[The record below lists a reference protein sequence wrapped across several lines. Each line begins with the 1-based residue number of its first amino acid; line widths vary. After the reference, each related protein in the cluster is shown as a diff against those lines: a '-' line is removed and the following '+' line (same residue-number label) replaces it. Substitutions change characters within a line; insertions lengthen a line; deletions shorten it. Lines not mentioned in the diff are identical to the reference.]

1 MDIVQGKRK
10 AKNAFEKASD
20 RISLYLLPPVHE
32 VTLEDFEHA
41 AVERLNVLKEIDEAH
56 AKGLKPQELQHR
68 LREIARKIPLKTRE
82 DERKDALGHF
92 ALRLAYGAREHEQ
105 SWLIRQE
112 SLLLRFRMENQLQLG
127 VLDTA
132 ALLKGSGV
140 EYSTLP
146 EERLE
151 AYHASLAALLPP
163 GTSAAAARAL
173 VGSDFYVVPF
183 ERALDLVARR
193 RCLVVEGDA
202 FVYKSDLVGIVLS
215 HFQSLLKDALARVP
229 TAKKEGTAK
238 GKLHSDERVDS
249 VLALLSHSSLTS
261 AADHQ
266 WDQAGGL
273 DMARIDEVAARSF
286 PPCMRALLQGLRT
299 QHKLKHMGR
308 MQLGLFLKGAGVTM
322 EESLAFW
329 KEEFVRV
336 MPEKTFEQQ
345 YAYNIRHN
353 YGKEGRR
360 ADYTPYA
367 CVKVIA
373 SGSSSQGADLHHGC
387 PFKNWE
393 TERIHS
399 MLARS
404 GAPQSATAEI
414 IESVRE
420 NHFQIACRRFFELTH
435 PGADRQVAVKHPN
448 QYLRES
454 LDFHAR
460 AAEGSEDSAAA
471 TAAAP
476 PAQ

>member
-10 AKNAFEKASD
+10 KKDVLQVPSD
-20 RISLYLLPPVHE
+20 RISLYLVPPVHE
-32 VTLEDFEHA
+32 VTLEDFEQA

-68 LREIARKIPLKTRE
+68 LREVARRIPLKTRE
-82 DERKDALGHF
+82 EERRDALGHF

-105 SWLIRQE
+105 AWLVRQE
-112 SLLLRFRMENQLQLG
+112 TLLLRFRMENQLQLG

-132 ALLKGSGV
+132 ALLRGSGV
-140 EYSTLP
+140 EYPALS
-146 EERLE
+146 EE
-151 AYHASLAALLPP
+151 ALAAHHAQLAQLLPA
-163 GTSAAAARAL
+163 GTPAAAARAL
-173 VGSDFYVVPF
+173 QGSDYYVVPF

-193 RCLVVEGDA
+193 RCLVVAGA
-202 FVYKSDLVGIVLS
+202 ALVYKSDLVGIVLS
-215 HFQSLLKDALARVP
+215 HFQSLLKEALARVP
-229 TAKKEGTAK
+229 TAAKEGAAK
-238 GKLHSDERVDS
+238 GRLHADERVAG
-249 VLALLSHSSLTS
+249 VLGLLSHASLTS
-261 AADHQ
+261 AADHK
-266 WDQAGGL
+266 WDEAGGL
-273 DMARIDEVAARSF
+273 DMARLDEVAGRSF
-286 PPCMRALLQGLRT
+286 PACMRALLQGLRQ

-308 MQLGLFLKGAGVTM
+308 MQLGLFLKGAGVTL

-329 KEEFVRV
+329 REEFTKV

-367 CVKVIA
+367 CVKIIA

-393 TERIHS
+393 AERVQAL
-399 MLARS
+399 LARS
-404 GAPQSATAEI
+404 GAPPAAVAEVVQ
-414 IESVRE
+414 SVRD
-420 NHFQIACRRFFELTH
+420 HHYQIACRRFFELTH
-435 PGADRQVAVKHPN
+435 PGADRQVATKHPN

-454 LDFHAR
+454 LDYH
-460 AAEGSEDSAAA
+460 AAA
-471 TAAAP
+471 AAAAKEAEAEAG